1 MQEGSFRCDANVSV
15 RPYGQKEFGTRAE
28 VKNINSFR
36 FVENAINFEVERQID
51 RLENGEEIIQE
62 TMTIIWTKA
71 DYYDPKVA
79 SPSTWIY
86 TIARNKKIDILRKSR
101 KAILEDIDTAILP
114 PVESKAD
121 ENIEHDQ
128 KFEMI
133 AQYLDDLPE
142 DQLNLLKMNFFEEKS
157 HGEISEITKIPLG
170 TVKSRIR
177 LALEKIR
184 GKLEQ
189 DGTMAN
195 LNEGNKSSI
204 N

>member
-1 MQEGSFRCDANVSV
+1 MA
-15 RPYGQKEFGTRAE
+15 K
-28 VKNINSFR
+28 VKNPFIEALAKVAESQDISSFKKIFDYFSPR
-36 FVENAINFEVERQID
+36 LKSFLMRSGPDEAIA
-51 RLENGEEIIQE
+51 EEIIQE

-121 ENIEHDQ
+121 ENIEHD
-128 KFEMI
+128 KKYEMI

-195 LNEGNKSSI
+195 LNEGNNSSI

>member
-1 MQEGSFRCDANVSV
+1 MA
-15 RPYGQKEFGTRAE
+15 K
-28 VKNINSFR
+28 VKNPFIEALAKVAESQDISSFKKIFDYFSPR
-36 FVENAINFEVERQID
+36 LKSFLMRSGADEAIA
-51 RLENGEEIIQE
+51 EEIIQE

-71 DYYDPKVA
+71 DYYDPKMA

-114 PVESKAD
+114 PIESKAD

-128 KFEMI
+128 KFEMVS
-133 AQYLDDLPE
+133 QYLDDLPE

-195 LNEGNKSSI
+195 LNEGNNSSI

>member
-1 MQEGSFRCDANVSV
+1 MAKVKNPFIGALAKVAESQDIGSFKKIFDYFSPRL
-15 RPYGQKEFGTRAE
+15 K
-28 VKNINSFR
+28 SFLMR
-36 FVENAINFEVERQID
+36 SGADEAIA
-51 RLENGEEIIQE
+51 EEIIQE
-62 TMTIIWTKA
+62 TMAIIWTKA
-71 DYYDPKVA
+71 DYYDPKMA

-101 KAILEDIDTAILP
+101 KAILEDIDTAVLP

-133 AQYLDDLPE
+133 TQYLDDLPE

-184 GKLEQ
+184 GKLEK

-195 LNEGNKSSI
+195 LNEGNNSNI

>member
-1 MQEGSFRCDANVSV
+1 MA
-15 RPYGQKEFGTRAE
+15 K
-28 VKNINSFR
+28 VKNPFIEALAKVAESQDISSFKKIFDYFSPR
-36 FVENAINFEVERQID
+36 LKSFLMRSGADEAIA
-51 RLENGEEIIQE
+51 EEIIQE

-114 PVESKAD
+114 PIESKAD

-128 KFEMI
+128 KFEMVS
-133 AQYLDDLPE
+133 QYLDDLPE

-195 LNEGNKSSI
+195 LNKDNNSTI

>member
-1 MQEGSFRCDANVSV
+1 MA
-15 RPYGQKEFGTRAE
+15 K
-28 VKNINSFR
+28 VKNPFIEALAKVAESQDISSFKKIFDYFSPR
-36 FVENAINFEVERQID
+36 LKSFLMRSGADEAIA
-51 RLENGEEIIQE
+51 EEIIQE

-71 DYYDPKVA
+71 DYYDPKMA

-142 DQLNLLKMNFFEEKS
+142 EQLNLLKMNFFEEKS

-195 LNEGNKSSI
+195 LNEGNNSNI

>member
-1 MQEGSFRCDANVSV
+1 MA
-15 RPYGQKEFGTRAE
+15 K
-28 VKNINSFR
+28 VKNPFIEALAKVAESQDISSFKKIFDYFSPR
-36 FVENAINFEVERQID
+36 LKSFLMRSGADEVIA
-51 RLENGEEIIQE
+51 EEIIQE

-195 LNEGNKSSI
+195 LNEGNNSSI

>member
-1 MQEGSFRCDANVSV
+1 MV
-15 RPYGQKEFGTRAE
+15 K
-28 VKNINSFR
+28 VKNPFVAALVNIAKSQDIESFKKIFDYFSPR
-36 FVENAINFEVERQID
+36 LKSFLMRSGADEAIA
-51 RLENGEEIIQE
+51 EEIVQE
-62 TMTIIWTKA
+62 TMTIIWIKA

-101 KAILEDIDTAILP
+101 KAILEDIETAVLP
-114 PVESKAD
+114 PIESKAD

-128 KFEMI
+128 KFDMV
-133 AQYLDDLPE
+133 ARYLDDLPA
-142 DQLNLLKMNFFEEKS
+142 DQLDLLKMNFFEEKS

-189 DGTMAN
+189 DGTMAD
-195 LNEGNKSSI
+195 LNASNESSMI

>member
-1 MQEGSFRCDANVSV
+1 M
-15 RPYGQKEFGTRAE
+15 
-28 VKNINSFR
+28 VKAKNP
-36 FVENAINFEVERQID
+36 FVEALVKIAESQDISSFKKIFD
-51 RLENGEEIIQE
+51 YFSPRLKSFLMKSGADEAVAEEIIQE
-62 TMTIIWTKA
+62 TMAIIWTKA

-114 PVESKAD
+114 PIESKAD

-128 KFEMI
+128 KFEMV
-133 AQYLDDLPE
+133 AKYLDGLPA
-142 DQLNLLKMNFFEEKS
+142 DQLDLLKMNFFEEKS
-157 HGEISEITKIPLG
+157 HGEIAEITKIPLG

-189 DGTMAN
+189 DENMAN
-195 LNEGNKSSI
+195 LNGESDSNI
-204 N
+204 LN

>member
-1 MQEGSFRCDANVSV
+1 MLFTRHLQCDQVMRLHDAMDEG
-15 RPYGQKEFGTRAE
+15 KE
-28 VKNINSFR
+28 
-36 FVENAINFEVERQID
+36 D
-51 RLENGEEIIQE
+51 
-62 TMTIIWTKA
+62 
-71 DYYDPKVA
+71 
-79 SPSTWIY
+79 
-86 TIARNKKIDILRKSR
+86 
-101 KAILEDIDTAILP
+101 
-114 PVESKAD
+114 
-121 ENIEHDQ
+121 IEHDQ

-157 HGEISEITKIPLG
+157 HGEIAELTKIPLG

-195 LNEGNKSSI
+195 LNGSNESNMI

>member
-1 MQEGSFRCDANVSV
+1 MVVAQTRLFEPRFNHAIIDDA
-15 RPYGQKEFGTRAE
+15 GG
-28 VKNINSFR
+28 
-36 FVENAINFEVERQID
+36 
-51 RLENGEEIIQE
+51 
-62 TMTIIWTKA
+62 
-71 DYYDPKVA
+71 
-79 SPSTWIY
+79 
-86 TIARNKKIDILRKSR
+86 
-101 KAILEDIDTAILP
+101 
-114 PVESKAD
+114 SKAD

-128 KFEMI
+128 KFDMV

-157 HGEISEITKIPLG
+157 HGEIAELTKIPLG

-195 LNEGNKSSI
+195 LNGTNESNMV

>member
-1 MQEGSFRCDANVSV
+1 MAKVKNPFIEALAKVAESQDIGSFKKIFDYFSPRL
-15 RPYGQKEFGTRAE
+15 K
-28 VKNINSFR
+28 SFLMR
-36 FVENAINFEVERQID
+36 SGADEAIA
-51 RLENGEEIIQE
+51 EEIIQE

-71 DYYDPKVA
+71 DYYDPKMA

-101 KAILEDIDTAILP
+101 KAILEDIDTAVLP

-133 AQYLDDLPE
+133 TQYLDDLPE

-184 GKLEQ
+184 GKLEK

-195 LNEGNKSSI
+195 LNEGNDSNI

>member
-1 MQEGSFRCDANVSV
+1 MKSGADE
-15 RPYGQKEFGTRAE
+15 
-28 VKNINSFR
+28 
-36 FVENAINFEVERQID
+36 AIA
-51 RLENGEEIIQE
+51 EEIIQE
-62 TMTIIWTKA
+62 TMTIIWTKLTTMTESCI
-71 DYYDPKVA
+71 PN
-79 SPSTWIY
+79 TWIY
-86 TIARNKKIDILRKSR
+86 TIARNKKIDILRKTR
-101 KAILEDIDTAILP
+101 KAILEDIETAVLP

-128 KFEMI
+128 KFDMV

-157 HGEISEITKIPLG
+157 HGEIAELTKIPLG

-195 LNEGNKSSI
+195 LNGSNESNMV

>member
-1 MQEGSFRCDANVSV
+1 MVKVKNPFAVALVNIAESQDIGSFKKIFDYFSPRL
-15 RPYGQKEFGTRAE
+15 K
-28 VKNINSFR
+28 SFLMKSGAD
-36 FVENAINFEVERQID
+36 EAIA
-51 RLENGEEIIQE
+51 EEIIQE

-101 KAILEDIDTAILP
+101 KAILEDIETAVLP

-128 KFEMI
+128 KFDMI

-157 HGEISEITKIPLG
+157 HGEIAELTKIPLG

-195 LNEGNKSSI
+195 LNRTNESNMI

>member
-1 MQEGSFRCDANVSV
+1 MA
-15 RPYGQKEFGTRAE
+15 K
-28 VKNINSFR
+28 VKNPFIEALAKVAESQDISSFKKIFDYFSPR
-36 FVENAINFEVERQID
+36 LKSFLMRSGADEAIA
-51 RLENGEEIIQE
+51 EEIIQE

-195 LNEGNKSSI
+195 LNEGINSSI

>member
-1 MQEGSFRCDANVSV
+1 MA
-15 RPYGQKEFGTRAE
+15 K
-28 VKNINSFR
+28 VKNPFIEALAKVAESQDISSFKKIFDYFSPR
-36 FVENAINFEVERQID
+36 LKSFLMRSGADEAIA
-51 RLENGEEIIQE
+51 EEIIQE

-133 AQYLDDLPE
+133 TQYLDDLPE
-142 DQLNLLKMNFFEEKS
+142 DQLKLLKMNFFEEKS

-195 LNEGNKSSI
+195 LNESNNSSI

>member
-1 MQEGSFRCDANVSV
+1 MA
-15 RPYGQKEFGTRAE
+15 K
-28 VKNINSFR
+28 VKNPFIEALAKVAESQDISSFKKIFDYFSPR
-36 FVENAINFEVERQID
+36 LKSFLMRSGAHEAIA
-51 RLENGEEIIQE
+51 EEIIQE

-71 DYYDPKVA
+71 DYYDPKMA

-101 KAILEDIDTAILP
+101 KAILEDIDTAVLP

-133 AQYLDDLPE
+133 TQYLDDLPE

-195 LNEGNKSSI
+195 LNEGNNSSI

>member
-1 MQEGSFRCDANVSV
+1 MA
-15 RPYGQKEFGTRAE
+15 K
-28 VKNINSFR
+28 VKNPFIEALAKVAESQDISSFKKIFDYFSPR
-36 FVENAINFEVERQID
+36 LKSFLMRSGADEAIA
-51 RLENGEEIIQE
+51 EEIIQE

-133 AQYLDDLPE
+133 TQYLDDLPE

-195 LNEGNKSSI
+195 LNEGNNSSI

>member
-1 MQEGSFRCDANVSV
+1 MAKVKNPFIGALAKVAESQDIGSFKKIFDYFSPRL
-15 RPYGQKEFGTRAE
+15 K
-28 VKNINSFR
+28 SFLMR
-36 FVENAINFEVERQID
+36 SGADEAIA
-51 RLENGEEIIQE
+51 EEIIQE

-71 DYYDPKVA
+71 DYYDPKMA

-101 KAILEDIDTAILP
+101 KAILEDIDTAVLP

-133 AQYLDDLPE
+133 TQYLDDLPE

-184 GKLEQ
+184 GKLEK

-195 LNEGNKSSI
+195 LNEGNNSNI

>member
-1 MQEGSFRCDANVSV
+1 MA
-15 RPYGQKEFGTRAE
+15 K
-28 VKNINSFR
+28 VKNPFIEALAKVAESQDISSFKKIFDYFSPR
-36 FVENAINFEVERQID
+36 LKSFLMRSGADEAIA
-51 RLENGEEIIQE
+51 EEIIQE

-71 DYYDPKVA
+71 DYYDSKVA

-114 PVESKAD
+114 PIESKAD

-128 KFEMI
+128 KFEMVS
-133 AQYLDDLPE
+133 QYLDDLPE

-195 LNEGNKSSI
+195 LNKDNNSTI

>member
-1 MQEGSFRCDANVSV
+1 MAKVKNPFIEALAKVAESQDIGSFKKIFDYFSPRL
-15 RPYGQKEFGTRAE
+15 K
-28 VKNINSFR
+28 SFLMR
-36 FVENAINFEVERQID
+36 SGADETIA
-51 RLENGEEIIQE
+51 EEIIQE

-71 DYYDPKVA
+71 DYYDPKMA

-101 KAILEDIDTAILP
+101 KAILEDIDTAVLP

-133 AQYLDDLPE
+133 TQYLDDLPE

-184 GKLEQ
+184 GKLEK

-195 LNEGNKSSI
+195 LNEGNNSNI

>member
-1 MQEGSFRCDANVSV
+1 MA
-15 RPYGQKEFGTRAE
+15 K
-28 VKNINSFR
+28 VKNPFIEALAKVAESQDISSFKKIFDYFSPR
-36 FVENAINFEVERQID
+36 LKSFLMRSGADEAIA
-51 RLENGEEIIQE
+51 EEIIQE

-189 DGTMAN
+189 DGTMTN
-195 LNEGNKSSI
+195 LNEGNNSSI

>member
-1 MQEGSFRCDANVSV
+1 MA
-15 RPYGQKEFGTRAE
+15 K
-28 VKNINSFR
+28 VKNPFIEALAKVAESQDISSFKKIFDYFSPR
-36 FVENAINFEVERQID
+36 LKSFLMRSGADEAIA
-51 RLENGEEIIQE
+51 EEIIQE

-71 DYYDPKVA
+71 DYYDSKVA

-114 PVESKAD
+114 PIESKAD

-195 LNEGNKSSI
+195 LNEGNNSSI

>member
-1 MQEGSFRCDANVSV
+1 
-15 RPYGQKEFGTRAE
+15 
-28 VKNINSFR
+28 
-36 FVENAINFEVERQID
+36 
-51 RLENGEEIIQE
+51 
-62 TMTIIWTKA
+62 
-71 DYYDPKVA
+71 
-79 SPSTWIY
+79 
-86 TIARNKKIDILRKSR
+86 
-101 KAILEDIDTAILP
+101 
-114 PVESKAD
+114 
-121 ENIEHDQ
+121 
-128 KFEMI
+128 MI

-195 LNEGNKSSI
+195 LNESNNSSI

>member
-1 MQEGSFRCDANVSV
+1 MAKVKNPFIEALAKVAESQDIGSFKKIFDYFSPRL
-15 RPYGQKEFGTRAE
+15 K
-28 VKNINSFR
+28 SFLMR
-36 FVENAINFEVERQID
+36 SGADEAIA
-51 RLENGEEIIQE
+51 EEIIQE

-101 KAILEDIDTAILP
+101 KAILEDIDTAVLP

-133 AQYLDDLPE
+133 TQYLDGLPE

-184 GKLEQ
+184 GKLEK
-189 DGTMAN
+189 DGIMAN
-195 LNEGNKSSI
+195 LNEGNNSNI

>member
-1 MQEGSFRCDANVSV
+1 MA
-15 RPYGQKEFGTRAE
+15 K
-28 VKNINSFR
+28 VKNPFIEALAKVAESQDISSFKKIFDYFSPR
-36 FVENAINFEVERQID
+36 LKSFLMRSGADEAIA
-51 RLENGEEIIQE
+51 EEIIQE

-114 PVESKAD
+114 PIESKAD

-128 KFEMI
+128 KFEMVS
-133 AQYLDDLPE
+133 QYLDDLPE

-189 DGTMAN
+189 DGTMVN
-195 LNEGNKSSI
+195 LNEGNNSSI

>member
-1 MQEGSFRCDANVSV
+1 M
-15 RPYGQKEFGTRAE
+15 
-28 VKNINSFR
+28 
-36 FVENAINFEVERQID
+36 
-51 RLENGEEIIQE
+51 
-62 TMTIIWTKA
+62 
-71 DYYDPKVA
+71 
-79 SPSTWIY
+79 
-86 TIARNKKIDILRKSR
+86 
-101 KAILEDIDTAILP
+101 P

-128 KFEMI
+128 KFDMI
-133 AQYLDDLPE
+133 AQYLDSLPE

-157 HGEISEITKIPLG
+157 HGEIAELTKIPLG

-184 GKLEQ
+184 GKLQQ

-195 LNEGNKSSI
+195 LNGSNESNMI